1 MDDEQVKEIIKTL
14 NNGLNDMLKVL
25 ETVSKKLQE
34 GEKDAGK

>member
-1 MDDEQVKEIIKTL
+1 MDDEQVKEIVKTL
-14 NNGLNDMLKVL
+14 NDGLNDMLKVL

>member
-14 NNGLNDMLKVL
+14 NDGLNDMLKVL